1 MKPTS
6 IKLDGNER
14 NSRVDL
20 TENQADKLVHQFAE
34 NRNVYVEYAGSDGR
48 YLQVLA
54 VQAKSELGRARLLGF
69 LDSRARMV

>member
-1 MKPTS
+1 MPKKYVMREHKDETYS

-48 YLQVLA
+48 IPA
-54 VQAKSELGRARLLGF
+54 SARSASKIRIRQG
-69 LDSRARMV
+69 